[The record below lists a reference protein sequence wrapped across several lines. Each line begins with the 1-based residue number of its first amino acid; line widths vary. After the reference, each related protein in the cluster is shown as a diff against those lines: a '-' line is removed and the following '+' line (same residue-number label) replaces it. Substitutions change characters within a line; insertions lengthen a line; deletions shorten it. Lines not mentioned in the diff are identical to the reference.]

1 MYNTYTTADTDV
13 TIDIASQYRR
23 ISVPSP
29 KVAEVDWCF
38 NVFYSLEDLRRFDYR
53 CLSEMFI
60 PAECVEEYSMDAN
73 TFSSSKL
80 IISGENGIVSFYE
93 FLSRLSSQDICSST
107 FFRVVLNGMFQVYLR
122 ECFGD
127 KTDRRELANEIRKL
141 TELTWFTSKESFY
154 SFVQRA
160 CPLIYS
166 QIDRWKLLVELK
178 MLS

>member
-1 MYNTYTTADTDV
+1 MYSTYTTADIDT
-13 TIDIASQYRR
+13 TIDITSQYRR

-29 KVAEVDWCF
+29 KITEIDWCF

-60 PAECVEEYSMDAN
+60 PVECISEFSMDVS

-80 IISGENGIVSFYE
+80 AVSGENDIVSFYE
-93 FLSRLSSQDICSST
+93 FLSRLSPQDICSST
-107 FFRVVLNGMFQVYLR
+107 FFRVALSEMFQAYLS
-122 ECFGD
+122 ECFED
-127 KTDRRELANEIRKL
+127 KTDRRELANEISKI
-141 TELTWFTSKESFY
+141 TELTWFTSKKSFY

-160 CPLIYS
+160 CPLVYS

-178 MLS
+178 MLV